1 MCQDC
6 HHAHRSALLAKDSPK
21 QRSVIETF
29 IEEFVNVLRRWHG
42 DILGGLRTGDIAEA
56 SQEATRRTI
65 ARLLDEH
72 RDSVQ
77 AAFETLYQDG
87 AEAGRAAAIRRYDLD
102 VGPSVSDRVTRELR
116 EYAVDA
122 SDEIGERMTDDIAA
136 ALREAWD
143 DGLGQPEIE
152 RILSEEVFPEMRG
165 WEAERAARTEGTAAA
180 GRGQVSSYADAGA
193 PGKEW
198 LAEDDTRTRLTHRE
212 ADGQVVPIGAN
223 FVVDGRAARWP
234 GDPRLPIGERANCR
248 CGTAPVWNL

>member
-1 MCQDC
+1 MCRACPDGG
-6 HHAHRSALLAKDSPK
+6 RSALLAKDSPK

-29 IEEFVNVLRRWHG
+29 IEEFVAVLRRWHG
-42 DILGGLRTGDIAEA
+42 DILGRLRTADIARASEA
-56 SQEATRRTI
+56 ATRRTI

-72 RDSVQ
+72 RDSVR
-77 AAFETLYQDG
+77 AVFDTLYQDG

-122 SDEIGERMTDDIAA
+122 SDEVGERMTADIAA

-143 DGLGQPEIE
+143 DGLGQPKIE
-152 RILSEEVFPEMRG
+152 RILSEEVFPQMQS

-180 GRGQVSSYADAGA
+180 GRGQVSSYEDAGA

-198 LAEDDTRTRLTHRE
+198 LAEDDTRTRTSHRE
-212 ADGQVVPIGAN
+212 ADGQVVPIGAT
-223 FVVDGRAARWP
+223 FEVDGRAARWP

-248 CGTAPVWNL
+248 CGTAPVWKL